1 MPLTQER
8 FNHILEDLPTTRKKV
23 LELFLK
29 GYDDLEIAL
38 TFSPKRK
45 KGTIRSNIFF
55 ICDEFNIEND
65 RENDGHS
72 RREKLIKLFCEFK
85 RSWLIPPL
93 FDELTNINSNFYLQP
108 GIEYFDRQE
117 YAEAIEMF
125 QKAKQ
130 ADPKDPIV
138 QIYLDNARA
147 CLHGKLL
154 KIAVVVAYQNDFYRD
169 AADNVLRGVAD
180 AQSKFNDAQS
190 KLNQNDGQ
198 ARPLLEVMIANDRN
212 DPRTAKRVA
221 EILCLDRDILGVIGH
236 HSSEGT
242 QAALAVYKENNIA
255 IISPTSTSSNLQS
268 NVFFRTVGSTKVVA
282 NTYADYIID
291 NLKCYRVVI
300 CYHDENAYS
309 QIINEDCEEAFRDRG
324 INIVESIPINDPH
337 LDLKRLITNIS
348 NGNTKA
354 LLVLSSIVT
363 NPVALALARENSKLG
378 SNKLQLLFS
387 TAISERLTFYKGE
400 NAIENVALISP
411 NISENSVYTQK
422 SKSRWG
428 QSKLDWRSA
437 TSYDAAQALLK
448 AIELSENLTRMEILQ
463 NLNGL
468 KIDDVD
474 LTSGCG
480 LEFSTVDNSNILVK
494 YRIDRIGIEQGTSTE
509 TIRS

>member
-1 MPLTQER
+1 MPLTQVR
-8 FNHILEDLPTTRKKV
+8 FNHILEDLSTTRKKV
-23 LELFLK
+23 LEMFLK
-29 GYDDLEIAL
+29 GYTDPEIAL
-38 TFSPKRK
+38 TFSPSRK
-45 KGTIRSNIFF
+45 EVTIRSNMSF
-55 ICDEFNIEND
+55 ICDEFQIENNGD
-65 RENDGHS
+65 DS
-72 RREKLIKLFCEFK
+72 RRNKLIKLFYKFK

-108 GIEYFDRQE
+108 GIKYFDRQE
-117 YAEAIEMF
+117 YDKAIEMF
-125 QKAKQ
+125 EKAKQ

-138 QIYLDNARA
+138 QIYLNNAIA
-147 CLHGKLL
+147 YLQGKTL
-154 KIAVVVAYQNDFYRD
+154 KIAVVIAYQNDFYRD

-180 AQSKFNDAQS
+180 AQTKFNDAQS
-190 KLNQNDGQ
+190 KLNQNDDRD
-198 ARPLLEVMIANDRN
+198 RPLLEVMIANDRN

-221 EILCLDRDILGVIGH
+221 EILCLDPDILGVIGH

-242 QAALAVYKENNIA
+242 QAALVVYKENNIA
-255 IISPTSTSSNLQS
+255 IISPTSTSSNLQG

-291 NLKCYRVVI
+291 NLKCDRVVI
-300 CYHDENAYS
+300 CYHNENAYS

-348 NGNTKA
+348 NGNAQA

-387 TAISERLTFYKGE
+387 TAMSKRLTFYKGE

-411 NISENSVYTQK
+411 NIPENSEYTK
-422 SKSRWG
+422 YVKSRWG
-428 QSKLDWRSA
+428 QSKLDWRVA
-437 TSYDAAQALLK
+437 TSYDAAQALIE
-448 AIELSENLTRMEILQ
+448 AIRLSENLTRMEILQ

-468 KIDDVD
+468 KLDDIDR
-474 LTSGCG
+474 TSGCG
-480 LEFSTVDNSNILVK
+480 LEFSMLDNSNIFVK
-494 YRIDRIGIEQGTSTE
+494 YRVDRISIE
-509 TIRS
+509 

>member
-1 MPLTQER
+1 MRLTQER

-29 GYDDLEIAL
+29 GYDDSEIAL
-38 TFSPKRK
+38 TFSPKRR

-55 ICDEFNIEND
+55 ICDEFNIEKDN
-65 RENDGHS
+65 ENDGHS
-72 RREKLIKLFCEFK
+72 RREKLIKLFCKFK
-85 RSWLIPPL
+85 RSLLIPPL

-125 QKAKQ
+125 EKAKQ

-138 QIYLDNARA
+138 QIYLNNAIA
-147 CLHGKLL
+147 YLQGKTL
-154 KIAVVVAYQNDFYRD
+154 KIAVVIAYQNDFYRD

-180 AQSKFNDAQS
+180 AQTKFNDAQS
-190 KLNQNDGQ
+190 KLNQNDDRD
-198 ARPLLEVMIANDRN
+198 RPLLEVMIANDRN

-221 EILCLDRDILGVIGH
+221 EILCLDPDILGVIGH

-255 IISPTSTSSNLQS
+255 IISPTSTSSNLQG

-291 NLKCYRVVI
+291 NLDCKEVVI
-300 CYHDENAYS
+300 CYHDGNAYS
-309 QIINEDCEEAFRDRG
+309 QTIKEDCEEAFRDRG
-324 INIVESIPINDPH
+324 INIVDSKPIEDSH
-337 LDLKRLITNIS
+337 LDLDKFIKSIS
-348 NGNTKA
+348 KGTAKVI
-354 LLVLSSIVT
+354 LVLSSIFT
-363 NPVALALARENSKLG
+363 NPVALALARENLRLG
-378 SNKLQLLFS
+378 SRLDLLFS
-387 TAISERLTFYKGE
+387 TAMSEKLTLYRGA

-411 NISENSVYTQK
+411 NIPENSVYTQN

-428 QSKLDWRSA
+428 QSKLDWRVA
-437 TSYDAAQALLK
+437 TSYDAAQALLA
-448 AIELSENLTRMEILQ
+448 AIKLSKQLTRMEILQ

-468 KIDDVD
+468 KLDIDQ
-474 LTSGCG
+474 TSGCG
-480 LEFSTVDNSNILVK
+480 LEFSTLDNSNILVK
-494 YRIDRIGIEQGTSTE
+494 YRIDRISIQ
-509 TIRS
+509 